1 MTKASYIGEM
11 ELSLR
16 RLQMLREL
24 HRRGTMTAAAAAL
37 HYSPSG
43 VSQQLAQLEREVG
56 VTLVERLGRRVQLT
70 DLGLVLLEHAEEILA
85 AVERATT
92 ALEQA
97 QENVTARL
105 TVGVWASVAA
115 GLLPRALITLAT
127 SYPGIEVHTTEMMPE
142 ESAAAV
148 RDGHFDMSFVIDYS
162 DHLMDWDPGLTRTV
176 VAVERLHA
184 AVPAGT
190 FPGETISLTELA
202 DHPWILAGPRSHF
215 GRAVRAAC
223 HRLGFEPRIAH
234 TVEEQPT
241 ALALT
246 AGGLGVTLVS
256 DLALPQLP
264 PGVDVIALDRPV
276 MRTIS
281 VAHRT
286 TATPRRSIDLFI
298 DAVRTAAAEQGL
310 AVSTAR
316 PLAEPAGSPS
326 AGEYRNAGDDLP
338 EHDRIDRQTLEQTE
352 AADPDH
358 RADDPGD

>member
-1 MTKASYIGEM
+1 M

-24 HRRGTMTAAAAAL
+24 HRRGTVTAAAAAL

-70 DLGLVLLEHAEEILA
+70 DLGLVLLEHAEEILG

-97 QENVTARL
+97 QENVTAKL
-105 TVGVWASVAA
+105 SVGVWASVAA
-115 GLLPRALITLAT
+115 GLMPRALATLAANH
-127 SYPGIEVHTTEMMPE
+127 PGIEVHTTELIPE
-142 ESAAAV
+142 ESADAV

-162 DHLMDWDPGLTRTV
+162 DHLMDWDPGLARTV

-184 AVPAGT
+184 AVPTGSIPT
-190 FPGETISLTELA
+190 ETVSLTELA
-202 DHPWILAGPRSHF
+202 DYPWILAGPRSHF

-223 HRLGFEPRIAH
+223 HQLGFEPKIAH

-246 AGGLGVTLVS
+246 AGGLGITLVS
-256 DLALPQLP
+256 DLALNLLP
-264 PGVDVIALDRPV
+264 TGVDIVALDKPV

-281 VAHRT
+281 IAHRRT
-286 TATPRRSIDLFI
+286 TTPRRSIDLFI

-310 AVSTAR
+310 GVGSTL
-316 PLAEPAGSPS
+316 PLS
-326 AGEYRNAGDDLP
+326 
-338 EHDRIDRQTLEQTE
+338 DRT
-352 AADPDH
+352 
-358 RADDPGD
+358 